1 MPVFF
6 FFFIYYLTIDNI
18 ITIKEAEK
26 QVFMGENFIKFVD
39 VTNRDGV
46 QTSRLGLAKLQ
57 KTIINIMLNDM
68 GINQSEFGFPT
79 TEHEK
84 NYLNGNL
91 MLVDRGAINK
101 TKLSG
106 WMRALASDVQ
116 KSFENVPKLQYVNLS
131 QSTSDQMING
141 KYQGKK
147 SKDDILK
154 QTLDAIN
161 MAIEYNAQ
169 IIGVNAEDASRSDLD
184 YLIKYANECK
194 RYGASRFRYCDTL
207 GYDDPKTAYD
217 RIYTLAKETGMEIEM
232 HFHNDLGM
240 AVACSVMGAKAAID
254 AGVNAWINTAING
267 MGERAGNADLV
278 SCLLAILKSSGFE
291 GKYKIDPQIDITKA
305 WKLAK
310 YTAYAFDIPIPINQ
324 VAVGS
329 NAFAHES
336 GIHADGALKDR
347 RNYELYDYEELG
359 RGEPEII
366 ETGRMIT
373 VGEYAGIKGFRN
385 VYENLEL
392 EFKDEDE
399 ARNILELARYANVH
413 TQKPLTDSE
422 LRFIYFYPNIAAK
435 IMTVEPY
442 YMPLGALKERMER
455 LEEIQAHRI
464 V

>member
-1 MPVFF
+1 MN
-6 FFFIYYLTIDNI
+6 Y
-18 ITIKEAEK
+18 
-26 QVFMGENFIKFVD
+26 IKFVD

-57 KTIINIMLNDM
+57 KTIINLMLNEM
-68 GINQSEFGFPT
+68 GITQSEFGFPT
-79 TEHEK
+79 TKHEL
-84 NYLNGNL
+84 NYLNANL
-91 MLVDRGAINK
+91 ELVDRGVINK

-106 WMRALASDVQ
+106 WMRALKSDVIE
-116 KSFENVPKLQYVNLS
+116 SFKNVPKLQYVNLS

-141 KYQGKK
+141 KYLGKK
-147 SKDDILK
+147 TRKDVLND
-154 QTLDAIN
+154 TLEAIN
-161 MAIEYNAQ
+161 EAINQNAK

-184 YLIKYANECK
+184 YLIEYAKECK
-194 RYGASRFRYCDTL
+194 KYGAQRFRYCDTL
-207 GYDDPKTAYD
+207 GYDDPQTAYE
-217 RIYTLAKETGMEIEM
+217 RIFALAKETQMDIEL

-240 AVACSVMGAKAAID
+240 AVACSVMGARAAID
-254 AGVNAWINTAING
+254 AGVDAWINTAING

-278 SCLLAILKSSGFE
+278 SCILAVTKSSGFKD
-291 GKYKIDPQIDITKA
+291 KYKIDPQIDISKA

-310 YTAYAFDIPIPINQ
+310 YTSYAFGVPIAMNQ
-324 VAVGS
+324 VAVGA

-347 RNYELYDYEELG
+347 RNYELYDFEELG

-385 VYENLEL
+385 VFHNLEL
-392 EFKDEDE
+392 EFHDEDE

-422 LRFIYFYPNIAAK
+422 LKFIYFYPNIAAK
-435 IMTVEPY
+435 IMKVDPY
-442 YMPLGALKERMER
+442 YAPKGALKERMER
-455 LEEIQAHRI
+455 LEHVCGSKII
-464 V
+464 

>member
-1 MPVFF
+1 
-6 FFFIYYLTIDNI
+6 
-18 ITIKEAEK
+18 
-26 QVFMGENFIKFVD
+26 MGENFIKFVD

-91 MLVDRGAINK
+91 MLVDRGVINK

-106 WMRALASDVQ
+106 WSRALASDVK
-116 KSFENVPKLQYVNLS
+116 KSFENVPKLKYINLS

-147 SKDDILK
+147 TRDDILQ
-154 QTLDAIN
+154 QTLEAIN
-161 MAIEYNAQ
+161 MAIEYDAQ
-169 IIGVNAEDASRSDLD
+169 MIGVNAEDASRSDLE

-194 RYGASRFRYCDTL
+194 RYGAKRFRYCDTL

-217 RIYTLAKETGMEIEM
+217 RIYTIAKETQMDIEM

-254 AGVNAWINTAING
+254 AGVDAWINTAING

-278 SCLLAILKSSGFE
+278 SCILAILKSSGFE

-310 YTAYAFDIPIPINQ
+310 YTAYAFGVPIPMNQ
-324 VAVGS
+324 VAVGD

-392 EFKDEDE
+392 EFKDEHE

-413 TQKPLTDSE
+413 TQKPLTNSE
-422 LRFIYFYPNIAAK
+422 LKFIYFYPNIAAK

-455 LEEIQAHRI
+455 LEEIQSHRI

>member
-1 MPVFF
+1 M
-6 FFFIYYLTIDNI
+6 T
-18 ITIKEAEK
+18 
-26 QVFMGENFIKFVD
+26 ENYIKFVY

-46 QTSRLGLAKLQ
+46 QTSRLGLAKLE

-68 GINQSEFGFPT
+68 GITQSEFGFPT
-79 TEHEK
+79 TDHEI

-91 MLVDRGAINK
+91 ELVERGAIDK
-101 TKLSG
+101 TILSG
-106 WMRALASDVQ
+106 WTRALASDVRIA
-116 KSFENVPKLQYVNLS
+116 FTNVPKLKNINLS

-141 KYQGKK
+141 KYGGKK
-147 SKDDILK
+147 TKDDILA
-154 QTLDAIN
+154 QTLESIN
-161 MAIEYNAQ
+161 EAVKYNATG
-169 IIGVNAEDASRSDLD
+169 IGVNAEDASRADLS
-184 YLIKYANECK
+184 YLIKYAGECK
-194 RYGASRFRYCDTL
+194 RYGAQRFRYCDTL

-217 RIYTLAKETGMEIEM
+217 RIYTIAKETGMDIEM

-278 SCLLAILKSSGFE
+278 SCILAILKSSGFE
-291 GKYKIDPQIDITKA
+291 GKYKIDPQIDISKA

-310 YTAYAFDIPIPINQ
+310 YTAYAFGVPIPINQ
-324 VAVGS
+324 VAVGD

-359 RGEPEII
+359 KGEPEII

-373 VGEYAGIKGFRN
+373 VGEYSGIKGFRN
-385 VYENLEL
+385 VYQNLEL
-392 EFKDEDE
+392 EFKDEED
-399 ARNILELARYANVH
+399 ARNILELVRYANVH
-413 TQKPLTDSE
+413 TQKPLTKSE

-442 YMPLGALKERMER
+442 YKPTGALKERIER
-455 LEEIQAHRI
+455 LEKIKSHLI